1 MWLFANAGR
10 CGVKRFFQ
18 SSAVGLSLIFI
29 SLQVQAIERGPII
42 ANNLLGGAG
51 AGAVAGFA
59 AGMLAYGMDK
69 NYHSEYLVNGA
80 VYGFLGGAVLGGG
93 VAAYEISMN
102 KPASGLTM
110 PGYVAGGT
118 GIGALLGVV
127 AAVIPYNRDKTPEDF
142 TIGLGLGGVVGAA
155 LGMTVGVIDISSRS
169 DDRALLSGKVGLLEV
184 SSILPSMV
192 PGLPSEPILNAR
204 LVELTF

>member
-1 MWLFANAGR
+1 M
-10 CGVKRFFQ
+10 KRFFQ
-18 SSAVGLSLIFI
+18 CSAVGLSLIFM

-102 KPASGLTM
+102 KPTSGLTV

-169 DDRALLSGKVGLLEV
+169 DERALLSGKVGLLEV